1 MELIVDY
8 IGKQLRYNFHCV
20 YCGTVHKEVFEFRQ
34 HVGECSRRSQFSE
47 VVTAKLDE
55 LADAIVAY
63 RTAFRAW
70 RDIRFRAEGVN
81 KDNKG
86 LCLCTLEIILP
97 SCRWRACT
105 YKRDAPAVI
114 QNLKTNYQRYLELK
128 HELSKIRNYENT
140 KSIHKLRCDT
150 KTSMNA
156 WLKQP
161 KSEEKQN
168 NVEQLYVASVYTED
182 LMRKVFE
189 DNVSCEVNSDPE
201 FSYQKFISVVE
212 MMGNQDLLELYK
224 IDCSEII
231 ERNRP
236 EELSQEMLECEKVA
250 NWAQRSCRKI
260 DYMLAEDKTLTA
272 NVNRMFKKAIDDV
285 DYNTLVA
292 AYEKMKESYSHTNRI
307 LVCAVPIWFQLEE
320 LNENPYFIRTKA
332 ERFWT
337 YALDPRKTIRRM
349 RFIAQKSHRMWLPF
363 RDTILPLWAAKKSEL
378 LRNRKEEW
386 DNGVFE
392 EFVSKMQQ
400 VLWTLKDIIENRNFE
415 SDMDDIN
422 DIVMS
427 KHFEELITQACE
439 PDVELPY
446 IKPRTVSMEEKFE
459 KRQKQYL
466 RKFKKAAKGKR
477 KPKNFAEEVEARA
490 IFAFFEYLY
499 DENERIE
506 QGWSLSF
513 ANAQKNLREQEQLRK
528 FTEIHGNAIP
538 LNLSIPV
545 DRPFE
550 GEIKPMRTQKCEKS
564 STLYEELLAA
574 AVNDENRSACYQDLS
589 DEQMIALCETD
600 EVNEEHIDVVN
611 CQNSNN
617 FLIEISKNSQFVPS
631 PGVAPAVDGYESMT
645 DFWTQAGID
654 IQALNAEAEEALPD
668 DHNDT
673 NKKKEGF
680 KVGDM
685 IFASSLAYEK
695 FVYERDL
702 KNHNDE
708 DEDNIENEI
717 NLIVKEKNAIFD
729 FRKSPA
735 TKTIIFPDT
744 GGSIH
749 RVVEKSFFEI
759 SLNINHIPV
768 VVNALEPQ
776 IEDVP
781 QGEKEKSDDGEPEG
795 KKPRL
800 ETNVVADSCVANSEN
815 TLRST
820 NSIFPTMPFFPTVF
834 DDENGFAIPR
844 LPKIDSKRKK
854 VLKKKRS
861 TKRKRDLHEKKGNSF

>member
-717 NLIVKEKNAIFD
+717 NLIVKET
-729 FRKSPA
+729 